1 MYDSNEQH
9 YLNLCFP
16 DDIER
21 MAVTTPHSAG
31 CSACREGQG
40 LPFAFSMAF
49 QPIVNATNRTV
60 FAYEALARG
69 VNQHS
74 AASVM
79 SQLDE
84 TNLYTFD
91 QTCRVKSIELAAQ
104 LNLASSEARLSINFI
119 PNAVYQ
125 PEACIQT
132 TVQAA
137 ARTGFP
143 LDRLIF
149 EVTEGEKIRDHAHLN
164 DILQDYRKRGF
175 ATAIDDFGAGYAG
188 LNLLARFQPDILKI
202 DMELTRDIDSRPV
215 SRSIMT
221 AILTVCRDIGIQPI
235 AEGIETA
242 AELNVLRDMG
252 IELFQGYLFAKPQL
266 EALPVPVFPN

>member
-1 MYDSNEQH
+1 
-9 YLNLCFP
+9 
-16 DDIER
+16 
-21 MAVTTPHSAG
+21 
-31 CSACREGQG
+31 
-40 LPFAFSMAF
+40 MAF
-49 QPIVNATNRTV
+49 QPIVNVTDRTV
-60 FAYEALARG
+60 FAYESLVRG
-69 VNQHS
+69 PDQPS

-84 TNLYTFD
+84 SNLYTFD
-91 QTCRVKSIELAAQ
+91 QACRVKSIELASQ
-104 LNLASSEARLSINFI
+104 LKLADGPGRLSINFI

-132 TVQAA
+132 TVRAA

-143 LDRLIF
+143 LNRLIF

-164 DILQDYRKRGF
+164 NILQDYKRRGF

-188 LNLLARFQPDILKI
+188 LNLLAKFQPDILKI

-215 SRSIMT
+215 SRTIV
-221 AILTVCRDIGIQPI
+221 AAVLTVCRDLGIQPI
-235 AEGIETA
+235 AEGIETI
-242 AELNVLRDMG
+242 AELNVLREMG

-266 EALPVPVFPN
+266 EGLPIPVFPA